1 MEYWLKEAHVQK
13 ANLSLFLITISID
26 SVDLPCVWEMVFKKL
41 NIKKL
46 NMFTFQKN
54 AKPLLLSEQ
63 RNSSIG
69 ALASKS
75 TWLIFATRLIQ
86 NI

>member
-26 SVDLPCVWEMVFKKL
+26 SVDLPCVWEMLFKKL

-46 NMFTFQKN
+46 NIPKN

>member
-26 SVDLPCVWEMVFKKL
+26 SVDLPCVWEMLFKKL

-46 NMFTFQKN
+46 NMFTFQKTPN
-54 AKPLLLSEQ
+54 PSCYLGKGIPVLVLLLP
-63 RNSSIG
+63 NLHG
-69 ALASKS
+69 
-75 TWLIFATRLIQ
+75 
-86 NI
+86 